1 MTIKVAT
8 APKSKSPRPSKIVR
22 ESPERTPS
30 PISRPADAPARGGEF
45 SDDDSAWE
53 GLTRSNQQIHR
64 GDLMEGVEKMVRDT
78 MSDVFASREGKE
90 GKHAASVAVHPPRRY
105 SDEGTNPPL
114 LLARASPAGT
124 APRNILSRWP
134 WVEKETIELIA
145 NGDFQID
152 GLPKLHRTNHLRN
165 AYLKKSLK
173 GVYQPLDGGPMEVIV
188 GSTKLQSSF
197 QEPTTFF
204 LAWQIYISIRAT
216 FEPTRAAGLADW
228 TERLHYL
235 IYLNYAWVAILEY
248 IVAYF
253 QLYQDTS
260 PDDWFKPDTTLIA
273 YHLTLSQ
280 QKASTAVASQPHN
293 VSKPKAN
300 TSRKSESTS
309 DEICVMYNRSTGCT
323 WKERKGEKCP
333 HRHACIV
340 CTSSQHTASTCPE
353 KSKK

>member
-1 MTIKVAT
+1 
-8 APKSKSPRPSKIVR
+8 
-22 ESPERTPS
+22 
-30 PISRPADAPARGGEF
+30 
-45 SDDDSAWE
+45 
-53 GLTRSNQQIHR
+53 
-64 GDLMEGVEKMVRDT
+64 
-78 MSDVFASREGKE
+78 
-90 GKHAASVAVHPPRRY
+90 
-105 SDEGTNPPL
+105 
-114 LLARASPAGT
+114 
-124 APRNILSRWP
+124 
-134 WVEKETIELIA
+134 
-145 NGDFQID
+145 
-152 GLPKLHRTNHLRN
+152 
-165 AYLKKSLK
+165 
-173 GVYQPLDGGPMEVIV
+173 MEVIV

-280 QKASTAVASQPHN
+280 QKASTAAASQPH
-293 VSKPKAN
+293 N
-300 TSRKSESTS
+300 TSRKSESAS

-323 WKERKGEKCP
+323 WKEKKGEKCP
-333 HRHACIV
+333 RRHACIV